1 MKPAIPEDLV
11 EMAAEPEG
19 FNENLSDEASNLF
32 QMHETYRKDVRQRK
46 IDNTSKYWLMY
57 LDLIRLQH
65 QIHNAVQTNNFE
77 MTYSHQF

>member
-1 MKPAIPEDLV
+1 MKPVIPEDLV
-11 EMAAEPEG
+11 DMAAESEG

-65 QIHNAVQTNNFE
+65 QIHNAVQTNDFE
-77 MTYSHQF
+77 MT

>member
-1 MKPAIPEDLV
+1 MKPVIPEDLV
-11 EMAAEPEG
+11 DMAAEPEG
-19 FNENLSDEASNLF
+19 FNEILSYEASNLF

-77 MTYSHQF
+77 MT

>member
-1 MKPAIPEDLV
+1 MKPVIPEDLV
-11 EMAAEPEG
+11 DMAAEPEG
-19 FNENLSDEASNLF
+19 FNENLPDEASNLF

-65 QIHNAVQTNNFE
+65 QIHNAVQTNDFE
-77 MTYSHQF
+77 MT